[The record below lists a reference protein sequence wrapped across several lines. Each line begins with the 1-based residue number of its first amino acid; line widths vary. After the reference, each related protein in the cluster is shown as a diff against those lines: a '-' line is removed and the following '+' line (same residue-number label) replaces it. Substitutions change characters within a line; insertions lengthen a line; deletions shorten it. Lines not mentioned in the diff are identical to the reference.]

1 MSISVHIPFFD
12 PRAWPLGRTDVGK
25 QLLRKLHAARNMA
38 LFPDLKVQGEYGLRA
53 IVLDP
58 SHEPA
63 HRRTH
68 PASRRFIID
77 TDQSRFGAD
86 HGIPDFGNRKNI
98 AFDVTRKRA
107 ADVCVSG
114 RHKFPQLV
122 TDAPSGL

>member
-1 MSISVHIPFFD
+1 MSVSVHIPFFD

-68 PASRRFIID
+68 PVRQAVCRSRQSVARFPSP
-77 TDQSRFGAD
+77 Q
-86 HGIPDFGNRKNI
+86 
-98 AFDVTRKRA
+98 
-107 ADVCVSG
+107 
-114 RHKFPQLV
+114 RH
-122 TDAPSGL
+122 AEYWS

>member
-1 MSISVHIPFFD
+1 MSALPPKADSS
-12 PRAWPLGRTDVGK
+12 RSSTSRLGCTDVGK

-38 LFPDLKVQGEYGLRA
+38 WFTDVKVQGEHGPRA
-53 IVLDP
+53 TVLDP

-86 HGIPDFGNRKNI
+86 HRTPDFGNRKNI
-98 AFDVTRKRA
+98 AYEVLGALRDR
-107 ADVCVSG
+107 
-114 RHKFPQLV
+114 
-122 TDAPSGL
+122 